1 MKQCPHCN
9 SEILDDSIFC
19 DRCGKRLMACA
30 DCGAFV
36 RGKFCRN
43 CGSKNIIDA
52 FEYEQRQKTAPEPE
66 PEPIPDVPTQE
77 KHTATLTSADGC
89 ITLHIDNSTEYCIGR
104 KSPQFGRDL
113 AGYTRMSR
121 SHATIK
127 WDEEDGRWLLA
138 DLHSTHGTMINQS
151 KIDSDT
157 YYYVGDGD
165 TLSFANYEFIFA
177 DKT

>member
-19 DRCGKRLMACA
+19 DRCGKQLLVCA

-52 FEYEQRQKTAPEPE
+52 LEYEQRQKAAP
-66 PEPIPDVPTQE
+66 E
-77 KHTATLTSADGC
+77 KHTATLTSTDGS
-89 ITLHIDNSTEYCIGR
+89 ITLQIDDSVENIIGR
-104 KSPQFGRDL
+104 KSPQFGRVL
-113 AGYTRMSR
+113 AGCARMSR
-121 SHATIK
+121 THAVIN
-127 WDEEDGRWLLA
+127 WDDKEGCWLLT
-138 DLHSTHGTMINQS
+138 DLASAHGTMINQL
-151 KIDSDT
+151 KLDSET
-157 YYYVGDGD
+157 PYYLREGSTV
-165 TLSFANYEFIFA
+165 TFANYEFIFT

>member
-36 RGKFCRN
+36 RGKF
-43 CGSKNIIDA
+43 
-52 FEYEQRQKTAPEPE
+52 

-89 ITLHIDNSTEYCIGR
+89 ITLHIDNSTEYFIGR

-127 WDEEDGRWLLA
+127 WDEEVGRWLLA